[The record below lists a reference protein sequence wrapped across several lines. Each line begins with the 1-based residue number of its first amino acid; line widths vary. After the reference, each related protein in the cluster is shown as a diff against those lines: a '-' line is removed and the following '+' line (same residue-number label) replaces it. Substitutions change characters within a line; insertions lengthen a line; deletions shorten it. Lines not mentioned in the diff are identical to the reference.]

1 MSLLQQLLP
10 LLPALLKLLPADTP
24 APPRH
29 FWRRLAL
36 RVALILI
43 PVLLLLV
50 AAAFAITALYMV
62 LAETLSPPAAA
73 GIVALILCVLVG
85 LEAIVV
91 LVLDRA
97 AENGRAQAAR
107 REREQM
113 PEPLEEVGRLIRTKP
128 LASVLVAAAAGT
140 LVALLGRRR

>member
-1 MSLLQQLLP
+1 MSLLRQLLP
-10 LLPALLKLLPADTP
+10 LLPTLLKLLPTDTP

-50 AAAFAITALYMV
+50 AAAFAIAALYMA

>member
-10 LLPALLKLLPADTP
+10 LLPALLKLLPAD
-24 APPRH
+24 ARSQPRH
-29 FWRRLAL
+29 VWRRLAL

-50 AAAFAITALYMV
+50 AAAFAIAALYMV

-97 AENGRAQAAR
+97 AESRRAEAAQ
-107 REREQM
+107 RERERM
-113 PEPLEEVGRLIRTKP
+113 LEPLKEVGRLIEAKP

-140 LVALLGRRR
+140 LIALLGRRR

>member
-1 MSLLQQLLP
+1 MSLLRQLLP
-10 LLPALLKLLPADTP
+10 LLPALLKLLPADVQS
-24 APPRH
+24 PPRH
-29 FWRRLAL
+29 VWRRLAL

-50 AAAFAITALYMV
+50 AAAFAIAALYMA

-73 GIVALILCVLVG
+73 AIVALILCLLVG

-91 LVLDRA
+91 LTLDRA
-97 AENGRAQAAR
+97 AEDRRTEAAQRA
-107 REREQM
+107 REQM
-113 PEPLEEVGRLIRTKP
+113 LEPLEEVGRLIQAKP

-140 LVALLGRRR
+140 VVALLGRRR

>member
-1 MSLLQQLLP
+1 M
-10 LLPALLKLLPADTP
+10 
-24 APPRH
+24 
-29 FWRRLAL
+29 
-36 RVALILI
+36 
-43 PVLLLLV
+43 
-50 AAAFAITALYMV
+50 AAAFAIAALYMA

-73 GIVALILCVLVG
+73 GIVALILCFLVG

>member
-10 LLPALLKLLPADTP
+10 LLPALLKLLPADAP
-24 APPRH
+24 APRRH

-50 AAAFAITALYMV
+50 AAAFAIAALYMA

-73 GIVALILCVLVG
+73 GIVALILCFLVG